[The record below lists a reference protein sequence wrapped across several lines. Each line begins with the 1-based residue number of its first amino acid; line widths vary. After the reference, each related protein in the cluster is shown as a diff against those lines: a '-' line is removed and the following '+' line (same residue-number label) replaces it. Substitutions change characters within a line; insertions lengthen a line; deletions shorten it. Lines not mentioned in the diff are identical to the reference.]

1 MISLSPGN
9 HENLIYLFSKVEENR
24 LVILAKAGIQNKKL
38 NAWIPSFEGMT
49 MDGKFLSIL
58 FST

>member
-1 MISLSPGN
+1 MTGSSPAN
-9 HENLIYLFSKVEENR
+9 DENKG
-24 LVILAKAGIQNKKL
+24 VIPAQAGTQNKKL

-49 MDGKFLSIL
+49 MDGKFLTIL

>member
-1 MISLSPGN
+1 MKI
-9 HENLIYLFSKVEENR
+9 EFTTRR
-24 LVILAKAGIQNKKL
+24 LGVILAKAGIQNKKL

-49 MDGKFLSIL
+49 MDGKFLTIL

>member
-1 MISLSPGN
+1 MKIEFTTRGLG
-9 HENLIYLFSKVEENR
+9 
-24 LVILAKAGIQNKKL
+24 VIRAKAGIQNKKL

-49 MDGKFLSIL
+49 MDSNILTIL